1 MSSYE
6 MSWIWCENIRYRW
19 DKTWWIWTLAWG
31 SSWVILATSCWLSG
45 PRCPSKQDPSRSLPH
60 DRFRESQ
67 SQFATRV
74 KQLFEHVRM
83 ENSNVSQRQCDK
95 IARELLLGCNVTC
108 RKVYFPQRGV
118 PMNIRQCKLSILDE
132 TATAH
137 PMRSWSCFPVMS
149 PSRVP

>member
-1 MSSYE
+1 MDLNSGLGV
-6 MSWIWCENIRYRW
+6 IR
-19 DKTWWIWTLAWG
+19 

-60 DRFRESQ
+60 DRFRESR

-118 PMNIRQCKLSILDE
+118 PMSIRQCKLSILDE
-132 TATAH
+132 TATA
-137 PMRSWSCFPVMS
+137 PNEIMEFFLLLFSSD
-149 PSRVP
+149 VP